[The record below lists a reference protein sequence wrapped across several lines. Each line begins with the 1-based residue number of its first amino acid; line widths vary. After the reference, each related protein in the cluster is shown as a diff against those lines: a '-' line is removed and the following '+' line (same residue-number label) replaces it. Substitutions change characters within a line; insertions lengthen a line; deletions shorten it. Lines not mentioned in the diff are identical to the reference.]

1 MEANICVTKKEN
13 KTYICF
19 FTLNVKKSD
28 SSCNNNGAKR
38 EVVKVMKQNYT
49 GQIYCT
55 ISQIKVAAQ
64 VTKCSISSGV
74 QIKDSPIQGFNTNYS
89 QLTLFFNN

>member
-1 MEANICVTKKEN
+1 M
-13 KTYICF
+13 KTI
-19 FTLNVKKSD
+19 
-28 SSCNNNGAKR
+28 
-38 EVVKVMKQNYT
+38 KQNYT

-74 QIKDSPIQGFNTNYS
+74 QIKDSPIYVVCNEYVV
-89 QLTLFFNN
+89 